1 MSRNRPIKPFRPRLG
16 ADFRSGLLTGG
27 GMGAF
32 IDGILL
38 HQVLQWH
45 NLLSSVRPPVDL
57 LSMKY
62 NMLYDGLFHAG
73 AFLLT
78 ALGVSRLLRLA
89 QRGELVSSRRFGGG
103 AIAGWGVFN
112 VVEGL
117 LDHQL
122 FGLHHVHP
130 GAHELAW
137 DWGFVVAS
145 SVLVALGFRLAR
157 SANSS
162 YVTARTGP

>member
-1 MSRNRPIKPFRPRLG
+1 MPRYRSARAVRRGLR

-73 AFLLT
+73 AWVLT
-78 ALGVSRLLRLA
+78 AVGVSRLLGLA
-89 QRGELVSSRRFGGG
+89 QRGEVVSAGRFGGG
-103 AIAGWGVFN
+103 VVAGWGLFN
-112 VVEGL
+112 VLEGL

-137 DWGFVVAS
+137 DWGFVAAS
-145 SVLVALGFRLAR
+145 AALVGIGFGLAAH
-157 SANSS
+157 SNSH
-162 YVTARTGP
+162 